1 MTKVVFDTDKSENV
15 KYSVVTIGTFDG
27 VHIGHKAII
36 EKLKEQAKKLNCES
50 VIITFSPHPR
60 MVVNNDSKILLL
72 TTLEEK
78 KELIEKLGV
87 DKLYVINFTK
97 NFAKKTYQ
105 EFLTE
110 TIVLKNKA
118 KHLIIGYDH
127 KFGKDRAGD
136 KTNLMELTKENN
148 IGITIVNP
156 QEINGMVVSSTKIRN
171 ALLDGN
177 LELANTMLGRN
188 YKVNGK
194 VIEGSKRGRTL
205 GFPTANIEPYE
216 KNKLL
221 PQNGVYLVKVFL
233 ENREYPGVL
242 NIGLRPTFNNR
253 VEPIAEVHL
262 LDFNQ
267 DIYGTEISVEFIKR
281 LRDEKKFNSKEEL
294 ITQIKKD
301 IKEVKKIL
309 KNN

>member
-97 NFAKKTYQ
+97 DFAKKTYQ

-188 YKVNGK
+188 YKVKGK

-267 DIYGTEISVEFIKR
+267 DIYGMEISIEFIKR

-301 IKEVKKIL
+301 IKEVRKIL

>member
-1 MTKVVFDTDKSENV
+1 MTKVVFDTDKNDDV
-15 KYSVVTIGTFDG
+15 KDSVVTIGTFDG
-27 VHIGHKAII
+27 VHIGHKIII

-50 VIITFSPHPR
+50 VVITFFPHPR
-60 MVVNNDSKILLL
+60 VVVNNDTKILLL

-87 DKLYVINFTK
+87 DKLYIINFTK
-97 NFAKKTYQ
+97 DFAKKTYQ
-105 EFLTE
+105 EFLAE
-110 TIVLKNKA
+110 TIIKNNKA
-118 KHLIIGYDH
+118 KHIIIGYDH

-148 IGITIVNP
+148 IDITIVNP
-156 QEINGMVVSSTKIRN
+156 QEIDGLVISSTKIRN

-177 LELANTMLGRN
+177 LDLANKMLGRN

-194 VIEGSKRGRTL
+194 VVEGSKRGRTL
-205 GFPTANIEPYE
+205 GFPTANIEPHD

-233 ENREYPGVL
+233 ENEKYSGVL

-253 VEPIAEVHL
+253 IEPIAEVHL
-262 LDFNQ
+262 LDFNKN
-267 DIYGTEISVEFIKR
+267 IYGKEISVEFIKR
-281 LRDEKKFNSKEEL
+281 LRDEKKFDSKEEL
-294 ITQIKKD
+294 VKQIKND
-301 IKEVKKIL
+301 IKIVREIL
-309 KNN
+309 NK